1 MVTDRFPEALAM
13 KPTRSLRRPALLL
26 LASAVALS
34 ACGGVRHEPAT
45 MLSSAPG
52 YTARPIDGARPVEMI
67 AITPANVG
75 QYAMPAGAAAGWSY
89 RLGIGDV
96 VQLFVVD
103 EPEMTVPGGTDAGYL
118 VEADGMIQLPFL
130 GRVPANDQTV
140 PALRA
145 EIAQRL
151 TRYIARPQVDVRVT
165 GFNARHVAVVGD
177 VARPSR
183 QSLTTTPLTVID
195 AINAAGG
202 FAQGRE
208 NAAVTLIRNGAEQ
221 RVDMRGFM
229 TQGLPTPVL
238 QDGDVLRVGG
248 WAARS
253 AGPAPARAVQLYHA
267 DMPPRTIALG
277 AAPVSLAQ
285 VVGTGGPA
293 APGQGV
299 YVLRA
304 APGGRVQALTLDA
317 GAALD
322 PALGGQLMLQAGDSV
337 VLGAVGATMDPA
349 QQFNA
354 LTPALRAMAM

>member
-1 MVTDRFPEALAM
+1 MH
-13 KPTRSLRRPALLL
+13 PTRILHRPALLL
-26 LASAVALS
+26 LASALALA
-34 ACGGVRHEPAT
+34 ACGSARTEPAT
-45 MLSSAPG
+45 MLNTSAE
-52 YTARPIDGARPVEMI
+52 YDAAQIDGARPVEMI
-67 AITPANVG
+67 AITQANVA
-75 QYAMPAGAAAGWSY
+75 QYAMPAGATPGWAY

-103 EPEMTVPGGTDAGYL
+103 EPEMTVPGGAEAGYL

-130 GRVPANDQTV
+130 GRVPANNQTL
-140 PALRA
+140 PAVRA

-151 TRYIARPQVDVRVT
+151 TQYIARPQVDVRVT

-208 NAAVTLIRNGAEQ
+208 NAGVTIIRNGVEQ
-221 RVDMRGFM
+221 SVDMRGFM
-229 TQGLPTPVL
+229 TRGLPTPVL

-253 AGPAPARAVQLYHA
+253 ADPVPTRTVRLYRGDSRA
-267 DMPPRTIALG
+267 DTIALG
-277 AAPVSLAQ
+277 PTPTSLAQ
-285 VVGTGGPA
+285 IVRTGGMP

-299 YVLRA
+299 YVLRRA
-304 APGGRVQALTLDA
+304 AGSRVQALTLDA
-317 GAALD
+317 GGALD
-322 PALGGQLMLQAGDSV
+322 PALGGQLMLQPGDSV
-337 VLGAVGATMDPA
+337 VITTARTGLDPA
-349 QQFNA
+349 QQINT
-354 LTPALRAMAM
+354 LMPALRAMAM